1 MEFPQRPEQHVKE
14 TESYKILES
23 ALPSE
28 WLVRRVTDMD
38 YGIDVYLEL
47 TSGPKGQD
55 LRGDLCFLQVKSTQN
70 ISWDSDNLA
79 RLHGIK
85 KSTVNYWMN
94 SPLPVFLLWVD
105 LSERKVYFLPVQSYL
120 RLGYQ
125 DYLKAGETMSFLFHR
140 DLSLKPLA
148 LINLYVRDRYYSEFE
163 HNARALFARLGE
175 SWKFL
180 YYNLGSDGHMA
191 MDYDKELHFRH
202 LYETT
207 HRMAQHLRIEWP
219 VPSLNELYDMDRE
232 SFGEDSS
239 TLHWHSFDQVV
250 EPMLPV
256 FLDVAEAAA
265 ALIDSQTYY
274 WLERDRALL
283 NFCGNVHHQLRDM
296 RAELAGA

>member
-1 MEFPQRPEQHVKE
+1 MDYPQRPPQHVKE
-14 TESYKILES
+14 TESYKIVAS

-28 WLVRRVTDMD
+28 WLVREVTGVD
-38 YGIDVYLEL
+38 YGIDIYLEL

-55 LRGDLCFLQVKSTQN
+55 LRGDLCFLQVKSTEK
-70 ISWDSDNLA
+70 ISWEEDNLA
-79 RLHGIK
+79 RLSGIK
-85 KSTVNYWMN
+85 KSTVNYWLN

-105 LSERKVYFLPVQSYL
+105 LSDRQVYLVAVQSYL
-120 RLGYQ
+120 RHRYQ
-125 DYLKAGETMSFLFHR
+125 DFLKAGESMSFLFHR
-140 DLSLKPLA
+140 DLA
-148 LINLYVRDRYYSEFE
+148 LHPALLIDQYVRDRYYREFE
-163 HNARALFARLGE
+163 RNARALFARLGE

-180 YYNLGSDGHMA
+180 FYHLGSDGPMA

-202 LYETT
+202 LYDTT
-207 HRMAQHLRIEWP
+207 RKMAQHLRIDWP
-219 VPSLNELYDMDRE
+219 VPSLKEIYYKDRE

-239 TLHWHSFDQVV
+239 TLHWYSFDQVV

-265 ALIDSQTYY
+265 ALIDSQIYY
-274 WLERDRALL
+274 WLEKDRALL